1 MFSQNGPPS
10 EGEDLGIHGEKGA
23 GRMRRGPV
31 SHCSHQTL
39 PFQYASIPPFMEV
52 KSRIFQYAS
61 HGAEVTLDI
70 PTSAGIA
77 SQV

>member
-1 MFSQNGPPS
+1 MAHLQ
-10 EGEDLGIHGEKGA
+10 EEKTWGYMEKRGA

-70 PTSAGIA
+70 PASAGIA